1 MDNRT
6 ELFEATL
13 ECSPYGIALLGMDGL
28 VVFWNST
35 AEAITGYKSLE
46 LVGRPAPNELDSLL
60 HCAILEENQ
69 SEDNESGQN
78 RERRTQTHHHL
89 GHEVPVVVRNQTLR
103 DGLGKKIGTA
113 VIFNPADS
121 LDALPHGQYEE
132 GGDIAASLAEFQDQL
147 SVEFD
152 NFMRGGLPFG
162 VLWINVDQAHL
173 LRGTHGA
180 NACESMIVKMQHSL
194 AQGLRPAE
202 KMGRWGDDEFLVISH
217 ERTPEMLAAH
227 AQAMAGHARITD
239 FRWWGDKVSLTVSI
253 GAAQADQNMSLV
265 DLLGQA
271 KAAMLSSFHAGGN
284 QITNASG
291 GHTCLPSS
299 ES

>member
-1 MDNRT
+1 M
-6 ELFEATL
+6 E
-13 ECSPYGIALLGMDGL
+13 GH
-28 VVFWNST
+28 VVFWNQA
-35 AEAITGYKSLE
+35 AEAITGFKSFE
-46 LVGRPAPNELDSLL
+46 LVGKPAPEGLDSLL
-60 HCAILEENQ
+60 HCPVPDEYKAVDDESSQ
-69 SEDNESGQN
+69 S
-78 RERRTQTHHHL
+78 RETLTQARHHL
-89 GHEVPVVVRNQTLR
+89 GHEVPVVVHNQVLR
-103 DGLGKKIGTA
+103 DSLGRRIGTA
-113 VIFNPADS
+113 FVFNPADS

-132 GGDIAASLAEFQDQL
+132 GGDVAASLAEFQDQL

-180 NACESMIVKMQHSL
+180 NACEAMIGKMQKAL

-202 KMGRWGDDEFLVISH
+202 KMGRWGDDEFLIISH

-227 AQAMAGHARITD
+227 AQTMAGYARIAD

-253 GAAQADQNMSLV
+253 GAAQADQNVSLV